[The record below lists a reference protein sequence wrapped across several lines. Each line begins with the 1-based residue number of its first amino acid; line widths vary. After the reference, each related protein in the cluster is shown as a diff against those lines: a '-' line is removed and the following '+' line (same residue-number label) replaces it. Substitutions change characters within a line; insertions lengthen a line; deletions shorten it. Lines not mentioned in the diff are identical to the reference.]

1 MKEVQKEVKRTPEVI
16 MNSFYAQ
23 LRGKCLWQTLVRS
36 LFMSVASF
44 ICCFCLN
51 GQEIP
56 VIDSNPQALAQSEGD
71 STATQGSSSS
81 TTDSSSS
88 PSTVSSP
95 NDSSSSSSS
104 DTQAQAQ
111 AQGGVANPYGAQPSQ
126 AESTPNVETKEQPG
140 SKNPKEISKEEVL
153 GPKTGIYFGVF
164 GGAAFPM
171 SNGISALN
179 SPPLFSAG
187 GQTHGDT
194 AGVGGVQVGYNFSGY
209 KLDSQGKYWLQPAAQ
224 FEAYYI
230 GQENISSTLVGGVAG
245 TPMTHTPYAFNTEL
259 NMGIFVADGLIRFV
273 NPTKIV
279 PYLGGGIGGAY
290 LASSG
295 TNMIAPNGA
304 NLLFGHSYSQGAFVG
319 QGLAGVQYNFTDH
332 WSAFIE
338 YKILWIKETEFS
350 YLMFSGNS
358 MLIKYPQSFNMALGG
373 IRYNF

>member
-1 MKEVQKEVKRTPEVI
+1 MNPFFYTCKTNHNLWRT
-16 MNSFYAQ
+16 FFWK
-23 LRGKCLWQTLVRS
+23 LCLSIL
-36 LFMSVASF
+36 A
-44 ICCFCLN
+44 FCLLDFSLY

-56 VIDSNPQALAQSEGD
+56 VVDTNPPVTTQENQTEENAIKDASSASLTNRASTGSADTQSRAEGD
-71 STATQGSSSS
+71 TENTSSQQDTAS
-81 TTDSSSS
+81 
-88 PSTVSSP
+88 
-95 NDSSSSSSS
+95 
-104 DTQAQAQ
+104 QA
-111 AQGGVANPYGAQPSQ
+111 PSQ
-126 AESTPNVETKEQPG
+126 KEG
-140 SKNPKEISKEEVL
+140 NEIKNPKEISKEEVL
-153 GPKTGIYFGVF
+153 GPKTGIYFGIF

-187 GQTHGDT
+187 GKTHGDT
-194 AGVGGVQVGYNFSGY
+194 AGVGGIQVGYNFSSY
-209 KLDSQGKYWLQPAAQ
+209 KLDSHGDYWLQPAAQ

-245 TPMTHTPYAFNTEL
+245 TTMTNIPYGFTSQL
-259 NMGIFVADGLIRFV
+259 NMGIFVFDGVIRFV

-279 PYLGGGIGGAY
+279 PYIGGGIGGAY

-295 TNMIAPNGA
+295 TNFIAPGGINY
-304 NLLFGHSYSQGAFVG
+304 LSGHSYSQGAFVG

-332 WSAFIE
+332 WTAFIE

-350 YLMFSGNS
+350 YQMFNGNT